1 MLYSLNTCKNSK
13 KKMLKK
19 NELHIIKDRLRKG
32 FNKYT
37 RRAYETLSG
46 IKNPHIL
53 DIGCGSG
60 VPTMELAL
68 LSGGYVTGIDID
80 RTALDELTEKIERAG
95 LSGRMNAVNCSA
107 ASLNFPDGSYDIVWA
122 EGAIATIGF
131 EKGLKEWKRLTK
143 PGGFLVIHDDKGD
156 LSQKIIQVSEC
167 GYKLIDHFIIKGNE
181 WWSGLYKPLGEAIK
195 EIRERGNPGTDV
207 LREMDTDNNFIEII
221 KKNPEHYDSVFF
233 ILKKK

>member
-1 MLYSLNTCKNSK
+1 
-13 KKMLKK
+13 MLKK

-37 RRAYETLSG
+37 RRAYETLPG

-53 DIGCGSG
+53 DVGCGSG

-95 LSGRMNAVNCSA
+95 LSDRMNAVNCSA

-181 WWSGLYKPLGEAIK
+181 WLSGLYKPLGEAIK
-195 EIRERGNPGTDV
+195 EIRERGNPGTEV